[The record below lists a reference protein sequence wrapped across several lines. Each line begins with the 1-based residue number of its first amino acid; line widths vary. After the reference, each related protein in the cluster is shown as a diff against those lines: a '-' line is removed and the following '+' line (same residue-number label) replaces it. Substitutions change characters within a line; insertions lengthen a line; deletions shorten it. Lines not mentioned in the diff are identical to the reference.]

1 MEYLESVSKEPLLYA
16 HQINKNNEETKY
28 NAPVDSYENLRKI
41 FEEKLAS
48 YNNEYEPIRIVFF
61 ENVINHI
68 CRIIRIMKLPNGN
81 ALLVG
86 MNGKRNL
93 TRLAAFMINFNVQEI
108 KNSNDFYKNSYDNIN
123 EFYKLIKN
131 LFIKTGMNN
140 EKYVLLIKDE
150 EINNE
155 EFYGPINEFLTF
167 GYIRNVFDNEEKNT
181 IIDSFKKKF
190 IFSSTNESFDFYWQC
205 FINEIKNSFKIILCF
220 SEIRLKSIAKKF
232 PSIVNRTK
240 INWFHDWPESALIT
254 VASEF
259 IADLD
264 FIHSDM
270 RSKIAEFMAISHKNL
285 QKITEDYRKNEKFIC
300 YVTPRTFVKNLIN
313 FKEMI
318 KKKSQE
324 ISENIKKFT
333 LGIEKINNLEEEVK
347 NLQLILNNQEIE
359 MTKRNNEADKI
370 LKVKMFPI

>member
-1 MEYLESVSKEPLLYA
+1 MESLESAFKEPLLYA
-16 HQINKNNEETKY
+16 HQINENNAETKY

-48 YNNEYEPIRIVFF
+48 YNNEYEPIKIVFF
-61 ENVINHI
+61 ESVINHI
-68 CRIIRIMKLPNGN
+68 CRIMRIMKLPNGN

-93 TRLAAFMINFNVQEI
+93 TRLAAFVIDFNVHEI
-108 KNSNDFYKNSYDNIN
+108 KNSNDYNLN

-167 GYIRNVFDNEEKNT
+167 GYIRNVFDNEEKKI

-205 FINEIKNSFKIILCF
+205 FINEIKSSFKIILCF
-220 SEIRLKSIAKKF
+220 SEIRLKAIAKKF

-240 INWFHDWPESALIT
+240 INWFHDWPETALIT
-254 VASEF
+254 VASDF

-270 RSKIAEFMAISHKNL
+270 RSKIAEFMAISHINL
-285 QKITEDYRKNEKFIC
+285 QKITQDYRKNEKFVC
-300 YVTPRTFVKNLIN
+300 YVTPKTFVKNLIN

-318 KKKSQE
+318 KKKSHE
-324 ISENIKKFT
+324 ISENIKKFS

-370 LKVKMFPI
+370 LKVKIFQI